1 MGFTDTLKAAM
12 DSTRKYQLSREM
24 TIEEV
29 FQLLTSAG
37 LNPEDVGNFELKKGL
52 GGKSIVFSGGTVAFP
67 TLTVHGSEAR
77 LQKVIKQKGKG
88 QFSVL
93 GVRLPNGDTPWS
105 RMNEADQGS
114 AYFKSVGDTLNSV
127 LK

>member
-12 DSTRKYQLSREM
+12 DTTRKYPLSREM

-29 FQLLTSAG
+29 YQLLVSAN
-37 LNPEDVGNFELKKGL
+37 LSPEAVGTFELKKGL
-52 GGKSIVFSGGTVAFP
+52 GGKHIVFSGGTVAYP

-77 LQKVIKQKGKG
+77 LQKIIRQKGKG

-93 GVRLPNGDTPWS
+93 GVRLPNGDTPWA
-105 RMNEADQGS
+105 RMSEADQGS
-114 AYFKSVGDTLNSV
+114 AYFKSVGDTLNDV